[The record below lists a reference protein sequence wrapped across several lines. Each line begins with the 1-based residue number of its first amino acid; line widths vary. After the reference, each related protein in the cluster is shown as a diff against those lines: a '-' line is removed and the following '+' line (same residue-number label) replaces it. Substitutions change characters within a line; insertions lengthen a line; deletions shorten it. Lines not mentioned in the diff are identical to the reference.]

1 MTINKLIIIFFL
13 ISISFNVNAY
23 IINKKISIKYNE
35 IFSNSILSYDDVTVY
50 QKIFTFQKN
59 CEWKKANKNILKIN
73 NKILIGH
80 ILAQRYLHPK
90 CYKSEFIELTY
101 WLKKYNDHPQAKKI
115 YRLAIK
121 RMPKGYKSPTKPTTP
136 NGISK
141 ENSHIKLDNKS
152 YKSNKK
158 LSKNQ
163 KFEKQKLINAIKSR
177 VNKGWP
183 TGAVKLL
190 KQGNITKLLDQ
201 VEIDKQK
208 ELIAKGYFLAN
219 KNDLAIKYS
228 SQALINSSLHV
239 PYAGWTA
246 GLAAWRNED
255 YELAAKFFTNF
266 SISLKDDVWHQ
277 ASGAFWAARSYAKL
291 NRYQDINFWL
301 NKAAKNST
309 SFYGLLASDILGIKN
324 PIDWHS
330 SININSEKI
339 DLFSLPSGKRIEALI
354 QVGIPIQLEEEIIY
368 LNSVMN
374 RNIAMTSLEIAQH
387 FNLAYTQLKIVG
399 KLKSYGI
406 ELPARF
412 FYPTPIWKPL
422 NGFRL
427 EPELLYAFMHQE
439 SRFNEN
445 AKSHKGAMG
454 LMQVMPS
461 TAKFISSNKQVKKNN
476 SNILK
481 NPEINLDVGQEYI
494 EYLLKLKSV
503 NNNLIYLTAAY
514 NGGPGNLQKWQKEI
528 NYLNDPLFFM
538 ESIPSRETRWFI
550 EKVLT
555 KYWIY
560 KDKIGQKSGSLTL
573 LASGKN
579 PIY

>member
-1 MTINKLIIIFFL
+1 MKISKFIFFY
-13 ISISFNVNAY
+13 ISICISYNASAY
-23 IINKKISIKYNE
+23 VINEKISNKYDE
-35 IFSNSILSYDDVTVY
+35 IFTNNILIYEDISNY
-50 QKIFTFQKN
+50 QKIFNSQEN
-59 CEWKKANKNILKIN
+59 CEWKKANRDILKIKD
-73 NKILIGH
+73 KILIGH
-80 ILAQRYLHPK
+80 VLAQRYLHPR
-90 CYKSEFIELTY
+90 CYKSQFIELTH

-121 RMPKGYKSPTKPTTP
+121 RMPKGYKSPSKPIKP
-136 NGISK
+136 IGIVKEDLNSSSK
-141 ENSHIKLDNKS
+141 KKS
-152 YKSNKK
+152 YKSKKK

-163 KFEKQKLINAIKSR
+163 RLEKQKLLNAIKSR

-190 KQGNITKLLDQ
+190 RQRDVSVLLDQ
-201 VEIDKQK
+201 VEIDQQK

-219 KNDLAIKYS
+219 KNELSIQYS
-228 SQALINSSLHV
+228 LEALTNSALHV

-246 GLAAWRNED
+246 GLAAWRQEN

-301 NKAAKNST
+301 NKAAKNPS
-309 SFYGLLASDILGIKN
+309 SFYGLLASNILGIIN
-324 PIDWHS
+324 PIDWKS
-330 SININSEKI
+330 SINIKSQKT
-339 DLFSLPSGKRIEALI
+339 DLFSLPSGKRIQALI
-354 QVGIPIQLEEEIIY
+354 QVGLPIQLEDEIVHM
-368 LNSVMN
+368 NSVMN
-374 RNIAMTSLEIAQH
+374 KDIAMSSLDIAQH

-399 KLKSYGI
+399 NLQKYGV

-412 FYPTPIWKPL
+412 FYPTPIWQPL

-427 EPELLYAFMHQE
+427 EPELIYAFMHQE
-439 SRFNEN
+439 SMFNEN
-445 AKSHKGAMG
+445 AKSHRGAMG
-454 LMQVMPS
+454 LMQIMPS
-461 TAKFISSNKQVKKNN
+461 TAKFISTNKEVKQNN
-476 SNILK
+476 SNILRI
-481 NPEINLDVGQEYI
+481 PEINIDVGQEYI
-494 EYLLKLKSV
+494 EYLLQLKSID
-503 NNNLIYLTAAY
+503 NNLIFLTAAY
-514 NGGPGNLQKWQKEI
+514 NGGPGNLQKWQKNI

-550 EKVLT
+550 EKVLA

-560 KDKIGQKSGSLTL
+560 KNKNGEKSESLSL
-573 LASGKN
+573 LANGKN